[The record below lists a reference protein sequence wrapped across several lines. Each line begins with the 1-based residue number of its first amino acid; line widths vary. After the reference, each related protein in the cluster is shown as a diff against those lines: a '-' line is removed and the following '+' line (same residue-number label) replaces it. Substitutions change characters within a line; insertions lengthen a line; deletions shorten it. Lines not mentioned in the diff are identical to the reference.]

1 MVILILTII
10 IVAVGFGLLLKY
22 YFDKIID
29 LFNNQNDQLKNIT
42 SILDIIDKQLIVFDK
57 KITSIKDDDLKIKN
71 KELLNKKQRDLC
83 DFDDKIRA
91 LKLDGIANGI
101 YNGDGATKAR
111 SKRISN
117 LENINLDDSSLYF
130 SDLNTSLTVIENE
143 CKSLESLNNESATE
157 LGLIKSRVNE
167 VNNRL
172 KLLDYNINL
181 GTTSK
186 LTKQYFIREKEILE
200 NHLIKITKINN
211 I

>member
-117 LENINLDDSSLYF
+117 LENIN
-130 SDLNTSLTVIENE
+130 
-143 CKSLESLNNESATE
+143 SA
-157 LGLIKSRVNE
+157 S
-167 VNNRL
+167 
-172 KLLDYNINL
+172 
-181 GTTSK
+181 
-186 LTKQYFIREKEILE
+186 FI
-200 NHLIKITKINN
+200 H
-211 I
+211 